1 MFTGEFSIAAASGFN
16 VFTLTDTSD
25 YTDEPEN
32 TFTGRTITLTTS
44 SGGTLVPAG
53 TLTTYID
60 FPFSGGASI
69 TIDCMERDYAL
80 IVTVEWISDDPQ
92 PGSIYE
98 SSLVYGFESYDKNGE
113 YGVIQAL
120 IARPSIVQNLTYWLN
135 LGKLQTFIHCANQA
149 VYYQQQDSA
158 QAALNRGAYLLNTN
172 LTSF

>member
-25 YTDEPEN
+25 YTDEPQN
-32 TFTGRTITLTTS
+32 TFTGRVIILTTS
-44 SGGTLVPAG
+44 SGDTLVPAG
-53 TLTTYID
+53 TVTSYIN
-60 FPFSGGASI
+60 FPFADGDSI

-80 IVTVEWISDDPQ
+80 IVTVEWTSSNPQ

-98 SSLVYGFESYDKNGE
+98 ASLVYGFESYDKNGE

-120 IARPSIVQNLTYWLN
+120 IARPSIVQNLSYWRN
-135 LGKLQTFIHCANQA
+135 LGKLQTYIHCTNQA

-158 QAALNRGAYLLNTN
+158 QAALNRGAFLLNTA